1 MDFKND
7 LKEKKILFEQS
18 LENFM
23 PNEQGLC
30 KTLYEAMNYSLKAG
44 GKRLRPILLLE
55 TYKLFGGE
63 DKESIMPFAAAIEM
77 IHTYSLIHDD
87 LPAMDDDDLRRG
99 KPTNHKVYGEGL
111 AVLAGDGLLNEAFEI
126 MIKAS
131 LKLDDKKSALE
142 AMNHI
147 CEGSGTKGMIAGQVV
162 DLESEN
168 KDINIDVLKYIHK
181 NKTGKLILKPMLAGA
196 VLAGANKEEI
206 NNITTYAKNIGQA
219 FQVMDDI
226 LDIIGDQEKLG
237 KNIGSDYENN
247 KATYPS
253 LFGLEKSKEI
263 AYELIKDAK
272 LSLKKLNKDDEFLLN
287 LADYIVN
294 RDY

>member
-18 LENFM
+18 LESFM

-30 KTLYEAMNYSLKAG
+30 KTLYEAMNYSLRAG

-126 MIKAS
+126 MTKAS
-131 LKLDDKKSALE
+131 LKLDDKQSALE

-237 KNIGSDYENN
+237 KNIGSDYENS

-263 AYELIKDAK
+263 AYELIKNAK

>member
-1 MDFKND
+1 MDFKKS
-7 LKEKKILFEQS
+7 LKERKILFEQNLKS
-18 LENFM
+18 FM
-23 PNEQGLC
+23 PDEEGLC
-30 KTLYEAMNYSLKAG
+30 KTLYESMNYSLKAG

-55 TYKLFGGE
+55 TYKLFGG
-63 DKESIMPFAAAIEM
+63 KESERIMPFAAAIEM

-87 LPAMDDDDLRRG
+87 LPSMDDDDLRRG
-99 KPTNHKVYGEGL
+99 KPTNHKIYGEGI

-126 MIKAS
+126 MVKAS
-131 LKLDDKKSALE
+131 LNLDDKESALI

-168 KDINIDVLKYIHK
+168 KDINIDVLKYIHE

-196 VLAGANKEEI
+196 VLAGASKGEI
-206 NNITTYAKNIGQA
+206 DNVKTYAKNIGQA

-226 LDIIGDQEKLG
+226 LDIVGDQDKLG
-237 KNIGSDYENN
+237 KNIGSDEENN

-263 AYELIKDAK
+263 ANELIEDAK
-272 LSLKKLNKDDEFLLN
+272 LSLKKLNKEDEFLLN